1 MKKIISLFLILSC
14 LSTVGQVKKVVSK
27 NVVQSKPII
36 SEIDVVKKDAEDW
49 FKSKYV
55 EAYFKDP
62 YSYKLLKTTVTPRTL
77 KEAILDSIVFFQYN
91 IDTCSLILEDR
102 TEASRLE
109 CKKAYEESLT
119 EIKRL
124 TELIKI
130 ESDDQKNYYNKK
142 RIAIHKEYALSFLQ
156 IMMQIDLYNLN
167 VNEKKNIENRL
178 RRLNEVELSRLAYYE
193 VKIDCYSNNSLGNQI
208 LGRFAFPFT
217 KNGPLDKQNEL
228 QSVKHL
234 NKE

>member
-1 MKKIISLFLILSC
+1 MKKIICLFLILFC
-14 LSTVGQVKKVVSK
+14 LSTFGQVKKTVSK
-27 NVVQSKPII
+27 KVVQSKPVI
-36 SEIDVVKKDAEDW
+36 SEIDVVKKNAEDW

-55 EAYFKDP
+55 EEYFKDP
-62 YSYKLLKTTVTPRTL
+62 YSYKLLKTTVTPKTL

-91 IDTCSLILEDR
+91 IDTCSLSIKDR
-102 TEASRLE
+102 TNESRLK
-109 CKKAYEESLT
+109 CKTIYEERLT

-142 RIAIHKEYALSFLQ
+142 RIEIEKKYALPFLQ
-156 IMMQIDLYNLN
+156 FMKQIDLLNLN
-167 VNEKKNIENRL
+167 INEKKSIENRL
-178 RRLNEVELSRLAYYE
+178 ISLKEVELSRLAYYE

-208 LGRFAFPFT
+208 LGRFSFPFT
-217 KNGPLDKQNEL
+217 KNGPLDKLNDF